1 MSWLSKCYN
10 PLLPPFRKVGT
21 TRSRGGVGG
30 FEKFSFQECFLNL
43 KQLEAFYLVV
53 KRGSYTKAAE
63 ELNVTQPAVTMQVKS
78 LEKSLN
84 LKLIQPLGKRVQLS
98 EAGELLYQYAGKIF
112 GLVDEA
118 NEKMR
123 DFKKLMRGTL
133 KIGTTKNYARYIMPS
148 LLSEFQ
154 GRFPRTKVILD
165 EGNSENM
172 ARSVLEME
180 NELALIS
187 QLNLDR
193 KIKTHFFSTVE
204 FVLVASPEHRFSQRK
219 SISLRELNGEP
230 VILREKGSGSRAAIL
245 RKFQEYGIWPSVIIE
260 ASSLDFIV
268 GYVKQNKAVSFMF
281 EPDIK
286 EELGKETLKVISI
299 EEGNITFFTDII
311 YHTEKALS
319 PPAQAFLKMVEELKG
334 EFTLPSAMSTH

>member
-1 MSWLSKCYN
+1 VLVFLSHGHSQILVLEN
-10 PLLPPFRKVGT
+10 V
-21 TRSRGGVGG
+21 
-30 FEKFSFQECFLNL
+30 LNL

-53 KRGSYTKAAE
+53 KNGSYTKAAE

-84 LKLIQPLGKRVQLS
+84 LKLIQQSGKKVQLS

-112 GLVDEA
+112 DLVGEA

-123 DFKKLMRGTL
+123 DFKKLMRGSL
-133 KIGTTKNYARYIMPS
+133 RIGTTKNYARYIMPS

-154 GRFPRTKVILD
+154 RRFPRTKVILD
-165 EGNSENM
+165 EGNSEDM
-172 ARSVLEME
+172 ARSIVEMK

-193 KIKTHFFSTVE
+193 KIKSAFFSTVE
-204 FVLVASPEHRFSQRK
+204 FVLVASPEHRFSRRK
-219 SISLRELNGEP
+219 NISLRELNGEP

-260 ASSLDFIV
+260 SSSLDFIV
-268 GYVKQNKAVSFMF
+268 GYVKQNKGVSFMF

-286 EELGKETLKVISI
+286 EELQRGTLRVIPI
-299 EEGNITFFTDII
+299 EEGNIIFFTDII
-311 YHTEKALS
+311 YHTEKSLS

-334 EFTLPSAMSTH
+334 EIAIPDILPTH

>member
-1 MSWLSKCYN
+1 M
-10 PLLPPFRKVGT
+10 
-21 TRSRGGVGG
+21 
-30 FEKFSFQECFLNL
+30 NL
-43 KQLEAFYLVV
+43 KQLEAFYLVIRR
-53 KRGSYTKAAE
+53 KSFTRAAE
-63 ELNVTQPAVTMQVKS
+63 ELNVTQPAVTIQVKS

-84 LKLIQPLGKRVQLS
+84 LKLIQQVGKRMQLT
-98 EAGELLYQYAGKIF
+98 EAGEILYQYAEKIF
-112 GLVDEA
+112 DLVSDA

-123 DFKKLMRGTL
+123 DFRKLMRGTL
-133 KIGTTKNYARYIMPS
+133 QIGTTKNYARYIMPA

-154 GRFPRTKVILD
+154 RRFPRIKVILD
-165 EGNSENM
+165 EGNSEDM
-172 ARSVLEME
+172 AKSVLEKK

-193 KIKTHFFSTVE
+193 KIKSIYFSTVE

-230 VILREKGSGSRAAIL
+230 VILREKGSGSRTAIL

-281 EPDIK
+281 KPDIQ
-286 EELGKETLKVISI
+286 EELERGTLRVILI
-299 EEGNITFFTDII
+299 EEGNIIFFTDII
-311 YHTEKALS
+311 YHSEKSLS
-319 PPAQAFLKMVEELKG
+319 PPSQAFLKMVAELKG
-334 EFTLPSAMSTH
+334 ELALPSAMATS

>member
-1 MSWLSKCYN
+1 VKKRS
-10 PLLPPFRKVGT
+10 F
-21 TRSRGGVGG
+21 TR
-30 FEKFSFQECFLNL
+30 
-43 KQLEAFYLVV
+43 
-53 KRGSYTKAAE
+53 AAE
-63 ELNVTQPAVTMQVKS
+63 ELNVTQPAVTIQVKS

-84 LKLIQPLGKRVQLS
+84 LRLVQQVGKKIQLTES
-98 EAGELLYQYAGKIF
+98 GEFLYQYAEKIF
-112 GLVDEA
+112 ELVSDA

-133 KIGTTKNYARYIMPS
+133 RIGTTKNYARYIMPS

-154 GRFPRTKVILD
+154 RRFPGIKVILD
-165 EGNSENM
+165 EGNSEDM
-172 ARSVLEME
+172 AKSVLEKK

-193 KIKTHFFSTVE
+193 KIKSLFFSTVE
-204 FVLVASPEHRFSQRK
+204 FVLVVSPEHRFSQRR

-268 GYVKQNKAVSFMF
+268 GYVKQNKGVSFMF

-286 EELGKETLKVISI
+286 EELERGTLKVIFV
-299 EEGNITFFTDII
+299 EEGNIIFFTDII
-311 YHTEKALS
+311 FHSEKTLS
-319 PPAQAFLKMVEELKG
+319 PPGQAFLNVVNELKR
-334 EFTLPSAMSTH
+334 EIVLPTATATS

>member
-1 MSWLSKCYN
+1 VLNLGEDS
-10 PLLPPFRKVGT
+10 
-21 TRSRGGVGG
+21 
-30 FEKFSFQECFLNL
+30 LNL

-53 KRGSYTKAAE
+53 KKKSFTRAAE
-63 ELNVTQPAVTMQVKS
+63 ELSVTQPAVTIQVKS

-84 LKLIQPLGKRVQLS
+84 LRLIQQVGKKIQLTES
-98 EAGELLYQYAGKIF
+98 GEFLYQYAEKIF
-112 GLVDEA
+112 DLVLDA

-133 KIGTTKNYARYIMPS
+133 RIGTTKNYARYIMPS

-154 GRFPRTKVILD
+154 RRFPGIKVILD
-165 EGNSENM
+165 EGNSEDM
-172 ARSVLEME
+172 AKSVLEKK

-193 KIKTHFFSTVE
+193 KIKSLFFSTVE
-204 FVLVASPEHRFSQRK
+204 FVLVVSPEHRFSQRK

-245 RKFQEYGIWPSVIIE
+245 RKFQEYGIWPSVITE

-268 GYVKQNKAVSFMF
+268 GYVKQNKGVSFMF

-286 EELGKETLKVISI
+286 EELERGTLKVIFV
-299 EEGNITFFTDII
+299 EEGNIIFFTDII
-311 YHTEKALS
+311 YHSEKSLS
-319 PPAQAFLKMVEELKG
+319 PPSQAFLKMVDELKR
-334 EFTLPSAMSTH
+334 ELVLPTAMTTS

>member
-30 FEKFSFQECFLNL
+30 FKKFSFQECFLNL

-84 LKLIQPLGKRVQLS
+84 LKLIQQLGKRVQLS

-286 EELGKETLKVISI
+286 EELDKKTLKVISI

>member
-1 MSWLSKCYN
+1 
-10 PLLPPFRKVGT
+10 
-21 TRSRGGVGG
+21 
-30 FEKFSFQECFLNL
+30 LNL

-53 KRGSYTKAAE
+53 KKKSFTRAAE
-63 ELNVTQPAVTMQVKS
+63 ELNVTQPAVTIQVKS

-84 LKLIQPLGKRVQLS
+84 LRLIQQVGKKIQLTES
-98 EAGELLYQYAGKIF
+98 GEFLYQYAEKIF
-112 GLVDEA
+112 DLVSDA

-133 KIGTTKNYARYIMPS
+133 RIGTTKNYARYIMPS

-154 GRFPRTKVILD
+154 RRFPGIKVILD
-165 EGNSENM
+165 EGNSEDM
-172 ARSVLEME
+172 AKSVLERK

-193 KIKTHFFSTVE
+193 KIKSLFFSTVE
-204 FVLVASPEHRFSQRK
+204 FVLVVSPEHRFSQRK

-268 GYVKQNKAVSFMF
+268 GYVKQNKGVSFMF

-286 EELGKETLKVISI
+286 EELERGTLKVIFI
-299 EEGNITFFTDII
+299 EEGNIIFFTDII
-311 YHTEKALS
+311 YHSEKTLS
-319 PPAQAFLKMVEELKG
+319 PPGQAFLSVVNELKR
-334 EFTLPSAMSTH
+334 ELVLPTAIATS

>member
-1 MSWLSKCYN
+1 M
-10 PLLPPFRKVGT
+10 
-21 TRSRGGVGG
+21 GG

-286 EELGKETLKVISI
+286 EELDKETLKVISI

>member
-1 MSWLSKCYN
+1 M
-10 PLLPPFRKVGT
+10 
-21 TRSRGGVGG
+21 
-30 FEKFSFQECFLNL
+30 NL

-53 KRGSYTKAAE
+53 KRKSFTRAAE
-63 ELNVTQPAVTMQVKS
+63 ELNVTQPAVTIQVKS

-84 LKLIQPLGKRVQLS
+84 LKLIQQVGKRVQLT
-98 EAGELLYQYAGKIF
+98 EAGELLYQYAEKIF
-112 GLVDEA
+112 DLVNEA

-133 KIGTTKNYARYIMPS
+133 QIGTTKNYARYIMPS

-154 GRFPRTKVILD
+154 RRYPRIKVILN
-165 EGNSENM
+165 EGNSEEM
-172 ARSVLEME
+172 ARSVLEMK

-193 KIKTHFFSTVE
+193 KIKSIFFSTVE
-204 FVLVASPEHRFSQRK
+204 FVLVVSPEHRFSQRK

-230 VILREKGSGSRAAIL
+230 VILREKGSGSRTAIL
-245 RKFQEYGIWPSVIIE
+245 RKFQEYGIWPSVITE

-268 GYVKQNKAVSFMF
+268 GYVKQNKGVSFMF

-286 EELGKETLKVISI
+286 EELEKGTLKVIRV
-299 EEGNITFFTDII
+299 EEGNIIFFTDLI
-311 YHTEKALS
+311 YHSEKSLS
-319 PPAQAFLKMVEELKG
+319 PPSQAFLKMVAELKRDLA
-334 EFTLPSAMSTH
+334 LPTAITIS

>member
-1 MSWLSKCYN
+1 M
-10 PLLPPFRKVGT
+10 
-21 TRSRGGVGG
+21 
-30 FEKFSFQECFLNL
+30 NL

-53 KRGSYTKAAE
+53 KRKSVTRAAE
-63 ELNVTQPAVTMQVKS
+63 DLNVTQPAVTIQVKS

-84 LKLIQPLGKRVQLS
+84 LKLIQHLGKRVQLT
-98 EAGELLYQYAGKIF
+98 EAGELLYQYADKIF
-112 GLVDEA
+112 DLAGEA
-118 NEKMR
+118 KEKMR

-154 GRFPRTKVILD
+154 RRFPRIKVILD
-165 EGNSENM
+165 EGNSEDM
-172 ARSVLEME
+172 AGSILDMK

-193 KIKTHFFSTVE
+193 RIKSLFFSTVE
-204 FVLVASPEHRFSQRK
+204 FVLVASPEHRFSRRE

-286 EELGKETLKVISI
+286 EELDRGTLRVVPI
-299 EEGNITFFTDII
+299 EEGNIIFFTDVI
-311 YHTEKALS
+311 YYGEKPLS
-319 PPAQAFLKMVEELKG
+319 PPAQTFLKMVNELKG
-334 EFTLPSAMSTH
+334 ELILPSAIIAS

>member
-1 MSWLSKCYN
+1 
-10 PLLPPFRKVGT
+10 
-21 TRSRGGVGG
+21 
-30 FEKFSFQECFLNL
+30 LNL
-43 KQLEAFYLVV
+43 RQLEAFYLVI
-53 KRGSYTKAAE
+53 KMKSFTRAAE
-63 ELNVTQPAVTMQVKS
+63 ELNVTQPAVTIQVKS

-84 LKLIQPLGKRVQLS
+84 LKLLQHVKKRMQLT
-98 EAGELLYQYAGKIF
+98 EAGELLYQYAEKIF
-112 GLVDEA
+112 DLVSDA

-123 DFKKLMRGTL
+123 DFNKLMRGTL
-133 KIGTTKNYARYIMPS
+133 QIGTTKNYARYIMPP

-154 GRFPRTKVILD
+154 RRFPRIKVILD
-165 EGNSENM
+165 EGNSEDL
-172 ARSVLEME
+172 AKSVLEQK

-193 KIKTHFFSTVE
+193 KIKSVFFSTVE

-219 SISLRELNGEP
+219 SVSLRELNGEP
-230 VILREKGSGSRAAIL
+230 VILREKGSGSRTAIL

-286 EELGKETLKVISI
+286 EELGKRTLIVIPV
-299 EEGNITFFTDII
+299 EEGNIIFFTDII
-311 YHTEKALS
+311 YHSEKSLS
-319 PPAQAFLKMVEELKG
+319 PPSRAFLKMVNELKG
-334 EFTLPSAMSTH
+334 ERILPASVVERQSLRPAPLVA

>member
-1 MSWLSKCYN
+1 
-10 PLLPPFRKVGT
+10 
-21 TRSRGGVGG
+21 
-30 FEKFSFQECFLNL
+30 LNL

-53 KRGSYTKAAE
+53 KSKSVTRAAE
-63 ELNVTQPAVTMQVKS
+63 ELNVTQPAVTIQVKS

-84 LKLIQPLGKRVQLS
+84 LKLIQYLGKRVQLT
-98 EAGELLYQYAGKIF
+98 EAGELLYQYADKIF
-112 GLVDEA
+112 DLVGEA
-118 NEKMR
+118 SEKMK

-148 LLSEFQ
+148 LLSTFQ
-154 GRFPRTKVILD
+154 KRFPRIKVILD

-193 KIKTHFFSTVE
+193 KIRSLFFSTVE
-204 FVLVASPEHRFSQRK
+204 FVLVASPAHRFSERN

-286 EELGKETLKVISI
+286 EELEKGTLRVIPI
-299 EEGNITFFTDII
+299 EEGNIIFFTDVI
-311 YHTEKALS
+311 YHSEKSLS
-319 PPAQAFLKMVEELKG
+319 PPAQAFMKMVEELKR
-334 EFTLPSAMSTH
+334 EFILPSAMTP

>member
-1 MSWLSKCYN
+1 LI
-10 PLLPPFRKVGT
+10 L
-21 TRSRGGVGG
+21 
-30 FEKFSFQECFLNL
+30 EDFLNFR
-43 KQLEAFYLVV
+43 QLEAFYLVV
-53 KRGSYTKAAE
+53 KRKSFTRAAE
-63 ELNVTQPAVTMQVKS
+63 ELNVTQPAVTIQVKS

-84 LKLIQPLGKRVQLS
+84 LKLIQQVGKRMQLT
-98 EAGELLYQYAGKIF
+98 EAGEILYQYA
-112 GLVDEA
+112 
-118 NEKMR
+118 EKMR

-133 KIGTTKNYARYIMPS
+133 QIGTTKNYARYIMPS

-154 GRFPRTKVILD
+154 RRFPRIKVILD
-165 EGNSENM
+165 EGNSEDM
-172 ARSVLEME
+172 AKSVLEKK

-193 KIKTHFFSTVE
+193 KIKSIFFSTVE

-230 VILREKGSGSRAAIL
+230 VILREKGSGSRTAIL

-268 GYVKQNKAVSFMF
+268 GYVKQNKGVSFMF

-286 EELGKETLKVISI
+286 EELEKGTLKVII
-299 EEGNITFFTDII
+299 LEEGNIIFFTDII
-311 YHTEKALS
+311 YHSEKSLS
-319 PPAQAFLKMVEELKG
+319 PPSQAFLKMVNELKG
-334 EFTLPSAMSTH
+334 ELTLPRAMATS

>member
-1 MSWLSKCYN
+1 MPHGYKD
-10 PLLPPFRKVGT
+10 
-21 TRSRGGVGG
+21 
-30 FEKFSFQECFLNL
+30 SFVEGDALNL

-53 KRGSYTKAAE
+53 KRGSFTKAAE

-78 LEKSLN
+78 LERTLN
-84 LKLIQPLGKRVQLS
+84 LKLIQQIGKRIQLS
-98 EAGELLYQYAGKIF
+98 EAGELLYQYGGKIF
-112 GLVDEA
+112 DLVDEA
-118 NEKMR
+118 SEKMG

-154 GRFPRTKVILD
+154 KRFPRTKVILD
-165 EGNSENM
+165 EGNSEDM
-172 ARSVLEME
+172 ARSVLERK

-193 KIKTHFFSTVE
+193 RIKALFFSTVE
-204 FVLVASPEHRFSQRK
+204 FVLVASPEHRFSQRM

-245 RKFQEYGIWPSVIIE
+245 RKFQEYGIWPSVITE

-268 GYVKQNKAVSFMF
+268 GYVKQNKGVSFMF

-286 EELGKETLKVISI
+286 EELEKEALKVIPI
-299 EEGNITFFTDII
+299 EEGNIIFFTDLI
-311 YHTEKALS
+311 YDSEKSLS
-319 PPAQAFLKMVEELKG
+319 PPAQAFTKMVQELKG
-334 EFTLPSAMSTH
+334 TLILPSAITTHG

>member
-1 MSWLSKCYN
+1 
-10 PLLPPFRKVGT
+10 
-21 TRSRGGVGG
+21 
-30 FEKFSFQECFLNL
+30 LNL

-53 KRGSYTKAAE
+53 KKRSFTRAAE
-63 ELNVTQPAVTMQVKS
+63 ELNVTQPAVTIQVKS
-78 LEKSLN
+78 LERSLN
-84 LKLIQPLGKRVQLS
+84 LRLIQQVGKKIQLTES
-98 EAGELLYQYAGKIF
+98 GEFLYQYAEKIF
-112 GLVDEA
+112 DLVSDA

-133 KIGTTKNYARYIMPS
+133 RIGTTKNYARYIMPS

-154 GRFPRTKVILD
+154 RRFPGIKVILD
-165 EGNSENM
+165 EGNSEDM
-172 ARSVLEME
+172 AKSVLEKK

-193 KIKTHFFSTVE
+193 KIKSLFFSTVE
-204 FVLVASPEHRFSQRK
+204 FVLVVSPEHRFSQRK

-230 VILREKGSGSRAAIL
+230 VILREKGSGSRSAIL

-268 GYVKQNKAVSFMF
+268 GYVKQNKGVSFMF

-286 EELGKETLKVISI
+286 EELERGTLRVIFV
-299 EEGNITFFTDII
+299 EEGNIIFFTDII
-311 YHTEKALS
+311 HHSEKTLS
-319 PPAQAFLKMVEELKG
+319 PPGQAFLNVVNELKK
-334 EFTLPSAMSTH
+334 ELVLPTAIATS

>member
-21 TRSRGGVGG
+21 TRSRGGG

-286 EELGKETLKVISI
+286 EELDKETLKVISI

>member
-1 MSWLSKCYN
+1 MLNLGEDS
-10 PLLPPFRKVGT
+10 
-21 TRSRGGVGG
+21 
-30 FEKFSFQECFLNL
+30 LNL

-53 KRGSYTKAAE
+53 KKKSFTRAAE
-63 ELNVTQPAVTMQVKS
+63 ELSVTQPAVTIQVKS

-84 LKLIQPLGKRVQLS
+84 LRLIQQVGKKIQLTES
-98 EAGELLYQYAGKIF
+98 GEFLYQYAEKIF
-112 GLVDEA
+112 DLVSDA

-133 KIGTTKNYARYIMPS
+133 RIGTTKNYARYIMPS

-154 GRFPRTKVILD
+154 RRFPGIKVILD
-165 EGNSENM
+165 EGNSEDM
-172 ARSVLEME
+172 AKSVLEKK

-193 KIKTHFFSTVE
+193 KIKSLFFSTVE
-204 FVLVASPEHRFSQRK
+204 FVLVVSPEHRFSQRK

-245 RKFQEYGIWPSVIIE
+245 RKFQEYGIWPSVITE

-268 GYVKQNKAVSFMF
+268 GYVKQNKGVSFMF

-286 EELGKETLKVISI
+286 EELERGTLKVIFV
-299 EEGNITFFTDII
+299 EEGNIIFFTDII
-311 YHTEKALS
+311 YHSEKTLS
-319 PPAQAFLKMVEELKG
+319 PPGLAFLNVVNELKR
-334 EFTLPSAMSTH
+334 ESVLPTVVATS

>member
-1 MSWLSKCYN
+1 MN
-10 PLLPPFRKVGT
+10 FR
-21 TRSRGGVGG
+21 
-30 FEKFSFQECFLNL
+30 
-43 KQLEAFYLVV
+43 QLEAFYLVI
-53 KRGSYTKAAE
+53 KKKSFTRAAE
-63 ELNVTQPAVTMQVKS
+63 ELNVTQPAVTIQVKS

-84 LKLIQPLGKRVQLS
+84 LKLVQHVGKRIHLT
-98 EAGELLYQYAGKIF
+98 EAGEILYQYAEKIF
-112 GLVDEA
+112 DLMTDA

-123 DFKKLMRGTL
+123 DFRKLMRGTL
-133 KIGTTKNYARYIMPS
+133 QIGTTKNYARYIMPA

-154 GRFPRTKVILD
+154 RRFPRIKVILD
-165 EGNSENM
+165 EGNSEDM
-172 ARSVLEME
+172 AKSVLEKK

-193 KIKTHFFSTVE
+193 KIKSIFFSTVE

-230 VILREKGSGSRAAIL
+230 VILREKGSGSRTAIL

-281 EPDIK
+281 KPDIQ
-286 EELGKETLKVISI
+286 EELERGTLRVILI
-299 EEGNITFFTDII
+299 EEGNIIFFTDII
-311 YHTEKALS
+311 YHSEKSLS
-319 PPAQAFLKMVEELKG
+319 PPSQAFLKMVAELKG
-334 EFTLPSAMSTH
+334 ELALPSAMATS

>member
-1 MSWLSKCYN
+1 
-10 PLLPPFRKVGT
+10 
-21 TRSRGGVGG
+21 
-30 FEKFSFQECFLNL
+30 LNL

-53 KRGSYTKAAE
+53 KRGSCTKAAE
-63 ELNVTQPAVTMQVKS
+63 ELNVTQPAVTIQIKS

-84 LKLIQPLGKRVQLS
+84 VKLMEFLGRRVQLS
-98 EAGELLYQYAGKIF
+98 EAGELLYQYAEKIF
-112 GLVDEA
+112 DLVGDAE
-118 NEKMR
+118 EKMK

-133 KIGTTKNYARYIMPS
+133 RIGTTKNYARYLMPS
-148 LLSEFQ
+148 LLPTFQ
-154 GRFPRTKVILD
+154 RKFPRIKVILD
-165 EGNSENM
+165 EGNSEDM
-172 ARSVLEME
+172 ARSVLERK
-180 NELALIS
+180 NELAFIS

-193 KIKTHFFSTVE
+193 SIKSLFFSTVE

-230 VILREKGSGSRAAIL
+230 VILREKGSGSRAAVL

-268 GYVKQNKAVSFMF
+268 GYVKQNRGVSFMF

-286 EELGKETLKVISI
+286 EELEKEALKVIPI
-299 EEGNITFFTDII
+299 EEGNIIFFTDII
-311 YHTEKALS
+311 YHGEKSLS

-334 EFTLPSAMSTH
+334 ELPLPRAITT